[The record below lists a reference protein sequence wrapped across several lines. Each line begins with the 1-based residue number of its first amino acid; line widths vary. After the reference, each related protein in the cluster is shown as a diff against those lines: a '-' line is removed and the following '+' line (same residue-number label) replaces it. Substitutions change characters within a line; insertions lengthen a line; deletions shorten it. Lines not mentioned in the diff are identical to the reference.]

1 MVGLASTF
9 TNTAV
14 TVATTPTTVLVAN
27 GKRKY
32 AIIVNDS
39 TEPVYLKLGAGAVL
53 NSGIRLNAQGGSILI
68 DKNNLYTGL
77 ITGICTS
84 GSMVVTVLE
93 GY

>member
-1 MVGLASTF
+1 MVGLASSF

-14 TVATTPTTVLVAN
+14 TVATTPTTILAAN

-32 AIIVNDS
+32 AVIVNDS
-39 TEPVYLKLGAGAVL
+39 TEPVYLKFGAGAVM
-53 NSGIRLNAQGGSILI
+53 NSGVRLNAQGGSLLI
-68 DKNNLYTGL
+68 DKSNLYTGL

-93 GY
+93 AY